1 MTACEVACEVEK
13 RGVVGRLR
21 VGVSTQRVLGGPMG
35 VGNDA
40 VEFEPGVRFLA
51 AALFAKYSW
60 GVKSPVSMGLP
71 LRAFLAYGLTRAL
84 PKPAVRLPGVCPK
97 PEDVDLEVRL

>member
-40 VEFEPGVRFLA
+40 V
-51 AALFAKYSW
+51 
-60 GVKSPVSMGLP
+60 
-71 LRAFLAYGLTRAL
+71 
-84 PKPAVRLPGVCPK
+84 
-97 PEDVDLEVRL
+97 